1 MQVRYYLAAS
11 AAALS
16 FASISAPAFAQET
29 TSSVRGTVESPD
41 GPVAGATVTIVH
53 EPSGTTSTSTT
64 DAGGNF
70 GASGLRVGGPFTVTV
85 EADGFESTQVTD
97 LALSAGQAFRLP
109 VVLGAQQEIVVTAS
123 ALRGATE
130 TSTGPITALNRED
143 IEGVASINRDIRDI
157 ARRDPFVTIDLAN
170 SRTIEVAGQ
179 NGRLNRFSVD
189 GVQFSDD
196 FGLNN
201 GGLPTSRGPVPFD
214 AIEQL
219 SVKVAPYD
227 ISEGDF
233 QGGAINVV
241 LRSGGNNFSGSA
253 FYTYTDDKLTGDQTV
268 RRASRVTAANPQG
281 TVNLKF
287 NSKQYGGIVSGPII
301 KDKLFFMFGY
311 EKTEESDPFDDGVG
325 AGFSNQIPGITQAQI
340 DQVSG
345 IAKTI
350 YNYDTL
356 GQIQNAVEEDEKFVT
371 KLDWNIT
378 DDHRASVTYIRNVG
392 TQQFQQN
399 TFTTPPFALGLFSNG
414 YELAEE
420 VNSGVFQ
427 LNSSW
432 TDTFSTEFRA
442 SYRDYNRDQTPF
454 GGRAFPQFEVC
465 LDPASVT
472 TGASTFITCGG
483 SRIFFGPDV
492 SRQSNDLNTDNL
504 SVDFTVRKDAGSHRI
519 KATFGY
525 TEINTINLFLQR
537 SLGDIYFDSIADF
550 QNRTASRF
558 RFGAAVPS
566 LDPID
571 AAASFKSRAYT
582 FGIQDDWEVLP
593 GLDMTFGFRY
603 DMYDNPTDVPLNTN
617 FLARQGFTNRKT
629 FNGEGVFQPRFGFN
643 WQATDRLIV
652 RGGIGIF
659 AGGTPDV
666 FLSNSYSNT
675 GQRTNAIDIQRNA
688 TAPAFCN
695 VPAQPV
701 NQPTN
706 VQICN
711 AALNGV
717 NGTIPDAIGTFTATN
732 IASLVAAPV
741 NAIDP
746 DIAIA
751 RQARATLS
759 VNYDADL
766 GPLGD
771 GWLFGVDALYG
782 NVIEAYQWTDR
793 RSVRVGILPDGRPRY
808 APFGNIVT
816 TNQDLL
822 MTNEQRGRSYVGVA
836 RMSKSWDWGLSIDA
850 SYTRADVKDTNA
862 ITSATANSL
871 YNNNAFADPNFAA
884 YGTSIYQIKDQWKF
898 GVDFNKAFFGEN
910 RTRLSLFG
918 EYRSGRPYSLT
929 MNDQT
934 NRSAVFGT
942 VGNGARHLLYVP
954 TAGDSRV
961 SFDTVANQTAFDTL
975 VDRLGIGKYR
985 GKIIPKNT
993 QQAPDFFKI
1002 DLAISQE
1009 LPLFVGNAKVRLFAD
1024 IENVL
1029 NLIDSDWG
1037 ALRQV
1042 SFPQTAALVTVQCL
1056 SVAQPTGQAI
1066 VNIGST
1072 PAQNPLNLPAVG
1084 NANSGQ
1090 NCAQYRYSNVL
1101 SPNEALVTRQ
1111 SLYGIRVGVKV
1122 SF

>member
-1 MQVRYYLAAS
+1 MQIRYYLAAGV
-11 AAALS
+11 AALS
-16 FASISAPAFAQET
+16 IASMSATPAFAQET
-29 TSSVRGTVESPD
+29 TSSVRGTVESAS

-53 EPSGTTSTSTT
+53 EPSGTTATSTT
-64 DAGGNF
+64 DADGGF
-70 GASGLRVGGPFTVTV
+70 SASGLRVGGPFSVTV
-85 EADGFESTQVTD
+85 DADGFQSAQITD
-97 LALSAGQAFRLP
+97 ISLSAGQSFRLP
-109 VVLGAQQEIVVTAS
+109 VTLEAQQEIVVTAS

-130 TSTGPITALNRED
+130 KSNGPITALGRED

-241 LRSGGNNFSGSA
+241 LRSGTNSFTGSA
-253 FYTYTDDKLTGDQTV
+253 FFTYTDENLTGNQTLRRNLRVSPTNPNGEV
-268 RRASRVTAANPQG
+268 R
-281 TVNLKF
+281 LKF
-287 NSKQYGGIVSGPII
+287 DSKQYGGILAGPII
-301 KDKLFFMFGY
+301 KDKLFFMVGY
-311 EKTEESDPFDDGVG
+311 EKTKETDPFDDGVG
-325 AGFSNQIPGITQAQI
+325 ASYANQVPGITEPQLTQI
-340 DQVSG
+340 SG
-345 IAKTI
+345 IAQSV
-350 YNYDTL
+350 YSYDTL
-356 GQIQNAVEEDEKFVT
+356 GQIQNATEEDEKIVA
-371 KLDWNIT
+371 KLDWNVN
-378 DDHRASVTYIRNVG
+378 DDHRVSLNYIRNVG

-399 TFTTPPFALGLFSNG
+399 TFTTPPFSLGLFSNG

-427 LNSSW
+427 LNSQWS
-432 TDTFSTEFRA
+432 DGFSTELRA

-454 GGRAFPQFEVC
+454 GGREFPQFEVC
-465 LDPASVT
+465 LDPTSITNLAT
-472 TGASTFITCGG
+472 NNFITCGG
-483 SRIFFGPDV
+483 SRVFFGPDV
-492 SRQSNDLNTDNL
+492 SRQSNALNTDNL
-504 SVDFTVRKDAGSHRI
+504 SIDFTAKKEAGDHLI

-525 TEINTINLFLQR
+525 SEINTFNLFLQR
-537 SLGDIYFDSIADF
+537 SIGDYYFDSIADF
-550 QNRTASRF
+550 QNRTANRL

-566 LDPID
+566 LDPND
-571 AAASFKSRAYT
+571 AAANFKSRAYT

-603 DMYDNPTDVPLNTN
+603 DLYENPTGVPLNPN
-617 FLARQGFTNRKT
+617 FLARQGFTNRNT

-643 WQATDRLIV
+643 WQASDRLTI

-675 GQRTNAIDIQRNA
+675 GQLTNAIDIQRNTSAATCNLTPANPALCA
-688 TAPAFCN
+688 TALTGVTGDIPGAIETF
-695 VPAQPV
+695 VA
-701 NQPTN
+701 TN
-706 VQICN
+706 T
-711 AALNGV
+711 AAL
-717 NGTIPDAIGTFTATN
+717 A
-732 IASLVAAPV
+732 AAPV

-746 DIAIA
+746 NIRVA

-759 VNYDADL
+759 AAYDADL

-771 GWLFGVDALYG
+771 GWLFGIDALWG
-782 NVIEAYQWTDR
+782 NVIDAYQWTDR
-793 RSVRVGILPDGRPRY
+793 RSVRIGTLPDGRPRY
-808 APFGNIVT
+808 APLGGTAT

-822 MTNEQRGRSYVGVA
+822 MTNDTRGRSYVAVA
-836 RMSKSWDWGLSIDA
+836 RVSKSWDWGLSFDL
-850 SYTRADVKDTNA
+850 SYTRSDIKDTNA
-862 ITSATANSL
+862 ITSATAGSL
-871 YNNNAFADPNFAA
+871 YSNNAFADPNFAA

-898 GVDFNKAFFGEN
+898 GIDFNRALFGDN
-910 RTRLSLFG
+910 KTRFSLFG

-929 MNDQT
+929 MNDQS

-954 TAGDSRV
+954 TVGDTRV
-961 SFDTVANQTAFDTL
+961 SFDTAANETLFNSL
-975 VDRLGIGKYR
+975 VDSLGISKFR
-985 GKIIPKNT
+985 GSILKKNT
-993 QQAPDFFKI
+993 QQAPDFFKV
-1002 DLAISQE
+1002 DLGISQE
-1009 LPLFVGNAKVRLFAD
+1009 LPLFVGNSKIKLFAD

-1037 ALRQV
+1037 SLRQV
-1042 SFPQTAALVTVQCL
+1042 VFPQTAPLVTVQCL
-1056 SVAQPTGQAI
+1056 SVAQPTGQGV
-1066 VNIGST
+1066 VNIGT
-1072 PAQNPLNLPAVG
+1072 AAAQNPSNLPAVG

-1090 NCAQYRYSNVL
+1090 TCAQYRYSNVRA
-1101 SPNEALVTRQ
+1101 PDEALSARQ
-1111 SLYGIRVGVKV
+1111 SLYGIRVGVKI

>member
-1 MQVRYYLAAS
+1 MQIRFYMAAS
-11 AAALS
+11 VAAMTVAS
-16 FASISAPAFAQET
+16 FSTAAMAQET
-29 TSSVRGTVESPD
+29 TSSVRGTVEGPD
-41 GPVAGATVTIVH
+41 GPVSNATVTIVH
-53 EPSGTTSTSTT
+53 TPSGTTATSTT
-64 DAGGNF
+64 DAAGNF

-85 EADGFESTQVTD
+85 EANGFESAQVTD
-97 LALSAGQAFRLP
+97 LSLSAGQSFRLP
-109 VVLGAQQEIVVTAS
+109 FVLQSQEEIVVTAS
-123 ALRGATE
+123 NLRGAAQK
-130 TSTGPITALNRED
+130 SNGPITALNRED

-157 ARRDPFVTIDLAN
+157 ARRDPFVTIDLSN

-241 LRSGGNNFSGSA
+241 LRSGTNKFSGSA
-253 FYTYTDDKLTGDQTV
+253 FYTYTDEKLTGDSTRGRNV
-268 RRASRVTAANPQG
+268 A
-281 TVNLKF
+281 LKF
-287 NSKQYGGIVSGPII
+287 NSKQYGGIISGPII

-325 AGFSNQIPGITQAQI
+325 AGFSNQVPGITQAQVDLI
-340 DQVSG
+340 SS
-345 IAKTI
+345 IAQTV

-356 GQIQNAVEEDEKFVT
+356 GQIQNAVEEDEKFVA
-371 KLDWNIT
+371 KLDWNLN
-378 DDHRASVTYIRNVG
+378 DDHRVSLNYIRNVG

-427 LNSSW
+427 LNSRWS
-432 TDTFSTEFRA
+432 DSFSTELRA

-454 GGRAFPQFEVC
+454 GGRQFPQFEVC
-465 LDPASVT
+465 LDPTSVT

-483 SRIFFGPDV
+483 SRVFFGPDV

-504 SVDFTVRKDAGSHRI
+504 SIDFTARKDAGTHRI

-525 TEINTINLFLQR
+525 SEINTFNLFLQR
-537 SLGDIYFDSIADF
+537 SLGDYYFDSIADF
-550 QNRTASRF
+550 QNRVASRL

-566 LDPID
+566 LDPNN
-571 AAASFKSRAYT
+571 AAASFKSRAFT

-603 DMYDNPTDVPLNTN
+603 DLYDNPTDVPLNTN
-617 FLARQGFTNRKT
+617 FLARQGFSNRKT

-643 WQATDRLIV
+643 WQVSDRFTV

-688 TAPAFCN
+688 TAPTCN
-695 VPAQPV
+695 VVPANPV
-701 NQPTN
+701 L
-706 VQICN
+706 CA
-711 AALNGV
+711 AALTGV
-717 NGTIPDAIGTFTATN
+717 NGTIPAAVGTFVTTN
-732 IASLVAAPV
+732 VASLTAAPV

-746 DIAIA
+746 NIATA

-759 VNYDADL
+759 LAYDADL

-771 GWLFGVDALYG
+771 GWLFGIDTLYG
-782 NVIEAYQWTDR
+782 NVIEGYQWTDA
-793 RSVRVGILPDGRPRY
+793 RSVRIGTLPDGRPRY
-808 APFGNIVT
+808 APLGGIAT

-822 MTNEQRGRSYVGVA
+822 MTNDQRGRSYVGVV
-836 RMSKSWDWGLSIDA
+836 RVSKSWDWGLSLDA
-850 SYTRADVKDTNA
+850 SYTRSNVKDTNA
-862 ITSATANSL
+862 ITSATAGSL
-871 YNNNAFADPNFAA
+871 YSNNAFSNPNFAA

-898 GVDFNKAFFGEN
+898 SIDFNKAFFGEN
-910 RTRLSLFG
+910 KTRFSLFG

-942 VGNGARHLLYVP
+942 VGNGSRHLLYVP
-954 TAGDSRV
+954 TLSDSRV
-961 SFDTVANQTAFDTL
+961 SFDTAANETAFNTL
-975 VDRLGIGKYR
+975 VSNLGIGGYR
-985 GKIIPKNT
+985 GSIIGKNT
-993 QQAPDFFKI
+993 QQSPDFFKV
-1002 DLAISQE
+1002 DLAVSQE
-1009 LPLFVGNAKVRLFAD
+1009 LPLFVGGAKVKLFAD

-1056 SVAQPTGQAI
+1056 SVATPTGTA
-1066 VNIGST
+1066 
-1072 PAQNPLNLPAVG
+1072 PAAGVINTLTT
-1084 NANSGQ
+1084 Q

-1101 SPNEALVTRQ
+1101 APNEALVTRQ

>member
-11 AAALS
+11 VAALS
-16 FASISAPAFAQET
+16 IAATFVTPAMAQET
-29 TSSVRGTVESPD
+29 TSSVRGTVESAA
-41 GPVAGATVTIVH
+41 GPIGGATVTIVH

-64 DAGGNF
+64 DASGNF

-85 EADGFESTQVTD
+85 EAAGFESAQVTD
-97 LALSAGQAFRLP
+97 LSLSAGQSFRLP
-109 VVLGAQQEIVVTAS
+109 VVLQEQAEIVVTAS
-123 ALRGATE
+123 ALQGAVQ

-143 IEGVASINRDIRDI
+143 IEGVASINRDIRDL
-157 ARRDPFVTIDLAN
+157 ARRDPFVTIDLSN

-241 LRSGGNNFSGSA
+241 LRSGTNNFSGSA
-253 FYTYTDDKLTGDQTV
+253 FYTYTDDSLTGDRTRGRNVALQ
-268 RRASRVTAANPQG
+268 
-281 TVNLKF
+281 F
-287 NSKQYGGIVSGPII
+287 DSKQYGGIISGPIV

-311 EKTEESDPFDDGVG
+311 EKTEETDPFDDGVG
-325 AGFSNQIPGITQAQI
+325 SGFSNQVPGITQAQI
-340 DQVSG
+340 DQVSA
-345 IAKTI
+345 IAQST
-350 YNYDTL
+350 YGYDTL
-356 GQIQNAVEEDEKFVT
+356 GQIQNAVEEDEKFVA
-371 KLDWNIT
+371 KLDWNVN
-378 DDHRASVTYIRNVG
+378 DDHRASLTYIRNVG

-399 TFTTPPFALGLFSNG
+399 TFLTPPFAIGLFSNG

-427 LNSSW
+427 LNSQWS
-432 TDTFSTEFRA
+432 DTFSTELRA

-454 GGRAFPQFEVC
+454 GGREFPQFEVC
-465 LDPASVT
+465 LDPNSVT
-472 TGASTFITCGG
+472 SGASTFITCGG
-483 SRIFFGPDV
+483 SRVFFGPDV
-492 SRQSNDLNTDNL
+492 SRQANDLNTDNL
-504 SVDFTVRKDAGSHRI
+504 SIDFTARKDAGAHRI

-525 TEINTINLFLQR
+525 SEINTFNLFLQR
-537 SLGDIYFDSIADF
+537 SIGDYYFDSIADF
-550 QNRTASRF
+550 QNRIASRL

-566 LDPID
+566 LDVNN
-571 AAASFKSRAYT
+571 AAADFKSRAYT
-582 FGIQDDWEVLP
+582 FGIQDDWEVAP
-593 GLDMTFGFRY
+593 GLDVTFGFRY
-603 DMYDNPTDVPLNTN
+603 DLYDNPTAVPLNAN
-617 FLARQGFTNRKT
+617 FLARQGFSNRNT
-629 FNGEGVFQPRFGFN
+629 FGGEGVFQPRFGFN
-643 WQATDRLIV
+643 WQATDRFTV
-652 RGGIGIF
+652 RGGIGVF

-675 GQRTNAIDIQRNA
+675 GQLTNAIDIQRNA
-688 TAPAFCN
+688 TPATCN
-695 VPAQPV
+695 VSPANP
-701 NQPTN
+701 
-706 VQICN
+706 
-711 AALNGV
+711 ALCASALTGV
-717 NGTIPDAIGTFTATN
+717 NGSIPGSVETFVATN
-732 IASLVAAPV
+732 IASLAAAPV

-746 DIAIA
+746 DISVA

-759 VNYDADL
+759 LAYDADL

-782 NVIEAYQWTDR
+782 NVIQAYQWTDA
-793 RSVRVGILPDGRPRY
+793 RSVAVGTLPDGRPRY
-808 APFGNIVT
+808 APLGGIAT

-822 MTNEQRGRSYVGVA
+822 MTNDQRGRSYVGVA
-836 RMSKSWDWGLSIDA
+836 RLSKSWDWGLSLDA
-850 SYTRADVKDTNA
+850 SYTRTNVKDTNA
-862 ITSATANSL
+862 ITSATAGSL
-871 YNNNAFADPNFAA
+871 YSNNAFGDPNRAA

-898 GVDFNKAFFGEN
+898 GLDFNRAFFGEN
-910 RTRLSLFG
+910 KTRLSMFG

-942 VGNGARHLLYVP
+942 VGNGSRHLLYVP

-961 SFDTVANQTAFDTL
+961 SFDTAANETAFNAL
-975 VDRLGIGKYR
+975 VDKLGVGKYR
-985 GKIIPKNT
+985 GSIIGKNT
-993 QQAPDFFKI
+993 QQSPDFFKI
-1002 DLAISQE
+1002 DLSVSQE
-1009 LPLFVGNAKVRLFAD
+1009 LPLFVGNSKLRLFAD

-1029 NLIDSDWG
+1029 NIIDSDWG

-1042 SFPQTAALVTVQCL
+1042 SFPQTAAVVTVQCL
-1056 SVAQPTGQAI
+1056 SAPVATGTAPGTGV
-1066 VNIGST
+1066 VNTAST
-1072 PAQNPLNLPAVG
+1072 
-1084 NANSGQ
+1084 Q
-1090 NCAQYRYSNVL
+1090 NCAQYRYSNVI